1 MYSVQR
7 ESLIDHRGCDGRPAL
22 CARSQVRSDG
32 KRTAQCDHRM
42 GDFDRCTHQRS
53 LAGKAE
59 VCCMGCDFWRDGDCH
74 ECGCTNSPTTKLD
87 RADEYRLW
95 SFMRSVRGAEL
106 GMTVQDWE

>member
-32 KRTAQCDHRM
+32 KRTAQCDHRV

-59 VCCMGCDFWRDGDCH
+59 VCRMVAIFGAMAIVMNVVAPIHLQPNWIVPMNIA
-74 ECGCTNSPTTKLD
+74 CGVLC
-87 RADEYRLW
+87 AACV
-95 SFMRSVRGAEL
+95 VRN
-106 GMTVQDWE
+106 WE

>member
-7 ESLIDHRGCDGRPAL
+7 ESLIDHRGCDGRPSL
-22 CARSQVRSDG
+22 CARSQVWSDG
-32 KRTAQCDHRM
+32 ERTAQCDHCM

-59 VCCMGCDFWRDGDCH
+59 VCRMGRDFWSDGDFL
-74 ECGCTNSPTTKLD
+74 ECGRTNSLGTKLD
-87 RADEYRLW
+87 HADEYRVR
-95 SFMRSVRGAEL
+95 SFVRSVRGAEL